1 MRSLEHG
8 FREMP
13 RRKELGI
20 SEAKPVFKV
29 AFGGASDDAP
39 ASAESQC
46 QHTDNASYHNWS
58 VQHLLE
64 GSVYTVGGSAASA
77 ERLGTWACVSRFRD
91 EESGA
96 QGS

>member
-1 MRSLEHG
+1 MYLGPKLYVAGTPCGLRSLEHG

-13 RRKELGI
+13 RSKELGI
-20 SEAKPVFKV
+20 REAKPVFKV

-39 ASAESQC
+39 TSAESQC

-64 GSVYTVGGSAASA
+64 GSVYIVGGSAVSA
-77 ERLGTWACVSRFRD
+77 
-91 EESGA
+91 
-96 QGS
+96 